1 MPGAKCFMYMI
12 SFNSYNNPVLS
23 VLFIF
28 ILILEMSI
36 KKLVKSHHGNLD
48 ILKLLMLPKS
58 LKLGGKI
65 LKEEEGEKHSFKLVN

>member
-1 MPGAKCFMYMI
+1 MYMI

-36 KKLVKSHHGNLD
+36 KKLVNVKSHHGNLD